1 MKLESPRKASARVIW
16 FTGLSGSGKT
26 TLARALCAALEAR
39 GHDIEFLDGD
49 QIRSLFPNSGFTRE
63 ERHAHIGRVGFLAS
77 RLQAHGVT
85 VVAALVSP
93 YEDSRQFVRRTC
105 GTGFLEVFVSTP
117 IEVCEARDT
126 KGLYRR
132 ARRGEIK
139 NFTGIDDPY
148 EPPQAPELTLD
159 TSEISVGEGVK
170 RVLELLGE
178 VAPIA

>member
-1 MKLESPRKASARVIW
+1 MKLESTHKARARVIW

-26 TLARALCAALEAR
+26 SLARALCSALEEL
-39 GHDIEFLDGD
+39 GHEVEFLDGD

-93 YEDSRQFVRRTC
+93 YEDSRQFVRRMC
-105 GTGFLEVFVSTP
+105 GAGFVEVFVSTP

-126 KGLYRR
+126 KDLYRR
-132 ARRGEIK
+132 ARNGEIK
-139 NFTGIDDPY
+139 NFTGVDDPY
-148 EPPQAPELTLD
+148 EKPRTPELTLD
-159 TSEISVGEGVK
+159 TSQVSVSEGVK
-170 RVLELLGE
+170 RILELLGE
-178 VAPIA
+178 ITP

>member
-1 MKLESPRKASARVIW
+1 VKLESPQRAHARVIW

-26 TLARALCAALEAR
+26 TLARALCTALEAR
-39 GHDIEFLDGD
+39 GHEIEFLDGD

-77 RLQAHGVT
+77 RLLAHGVT

-93 YEDSRQFVRRTC
+93 YEDSRQFVRRMC
-105 GTGFLEVFVSTP
+105 GAGFVEVFVSTP
-117 IEVCEARDT
+117 LAVCEARDA
-126 KGLYRR
+126 KGLYLR

-148 EPPQAPELTLD
+148 EAPRAPELKLD
-159 TSEISVGEGVK
+159 ASQVTVTEGVK
-170 RVLELLGE
+170 RILELLGE
-178 VAPIA
+178 LAP